1 MASSQDRSLFP
12 PSFRRFWPPIPA
24 MVAAGVLSAYY
35 FGLTGTFWAVTGE
48 FTRWGGHILRL
59 FGAKPETWGYF
70 QLIGLEGAPWDRI
83 DGWVV
88 LGMLAGAFAAALI
101 AGNVKLRV
109 PRNNRRLV
117 QGFVGGLL
125 SGFGARLSMGCNL
138 AALFTGVPQFTLHAW
153 LFTLATAY
161 GTYIGVKAALHP
173 ALKPRATVVTVSR
186 AEGLLSAAA
195 AGRSEGA
202 YSRSTREWAGIA
214 VLVAFVAA
222 ALSVM
227 SRNPVLTIAGLFG
240 IAFGVIIQRS
250 QLCFTSAFRDLWV
263 TGRANMAKG
272 LVLGM
277 AAATIGTASYINL
290 GVAPKV
296 FWAGPGVI
304 IGGLLFGFGIVLAGG
319 CETGWMY
326 RTMEGQVHFWVVGL
340 GNVAGAAFLAWAWDG
355 LGLYTTLVDRW
366 PRVNLIESLGWTGSL
381 VFTYGLFALMYWF
394 LHVWE
399 KRRSYTDMQ
408 EPERTPRRVARE
420 VVPGV

>member
-1 MASSQDRSLFP
+1 
-12 PSFRRFWPPIPA
+12 

-48 FTRWGGHILRL
+48 FTRWGGHLL
-59 FGAKPETWGYF
+59 QLLGFEPEKWGYF
-70 QLIGLEGAPWDRI
+70 QLIGLQGGPWDRV

-109 PRNNRRLV
+109 PHNPRRLM
-117 QGFVGGLL
+117 QAFVGGILA
-125 SGFGARLSMGCNL
+125 GFGARLSMGCNL

-153 LFTLATAY
+153 LFALATACGSY
-161 GTYIGVKAALHP
+161 LGVRAALHP
-173 ALKPRATVVTVSR
+173 ALKPQATVKRVAKPSAFHAVS
-186 AEGLLSAAA
+186 ASQAAA
-195 AGRSEGA
+195 APRRAFS
-202 YSRSTREWAGIA
+202 EWAGVAVLAGFLAIA
-214 VLVAFVAA
+214 VAVTAQ
-222 ALSVM
+222 
-227 SRNPVLTIAGLFG
+227 RPVLTIAALFG

-277 AAATIGTASYINL
+277 AASTIGTASYIQL

-304 IGGLLFGFGIVLAGG
+304 LGGLLFGFGIVIAGG

-326 RTMEGQVHFWVVGL
+326 RTMEGQVHFWVVGA
-340 GNVAGAAFLAWAWDG
+340 GNIVGAAFLAWAWDG
-355 LGLYTTLVDRW
+355 LGLYRTLVAHW
-366 PRVNLIESLGWTGSL
+366 PRVNLIESMGWTGAL
-381 VFTYGLFALMYWF
+381 LFTYGLFALMYLF
-394 LHVWE
+394 LHLWE
-399 KRRSYTDMQ
+399 SRRSYQRPQ
-408 EPERTPRRVARE
+408 EQPAAPAPVRE
-420 VVPGV
+420 VAHGV